1 MNRPA
6 GYLKGPALLSPAT
19 PLMANP
25 LIRLVVGLS
34 RPRDGT
40 APRRASPRSA
50 RGGLAMAATSAAPYE
65 AG

>member
-25 LIRLVVGLS
+25 LIWLAVGIS

-40 APRRASPRSA
+40 APGRASPRSA
-50 RGGLAMAATSAAPYE
+50 RGGPAMAATSPTPPE